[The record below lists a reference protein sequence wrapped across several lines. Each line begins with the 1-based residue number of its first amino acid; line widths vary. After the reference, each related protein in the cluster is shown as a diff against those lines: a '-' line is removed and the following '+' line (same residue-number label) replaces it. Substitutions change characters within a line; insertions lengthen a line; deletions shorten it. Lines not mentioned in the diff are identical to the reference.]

1 MPLFYWV
8 CGYCGVILCRCIIR
22 TSNIKKGVK
31 VARTDYKHHQSEF
44 SKLLAKNPKLSL
56 QEYCESVGLNYSTA
70 RRHLSKKD
78 AKASVVTKITSAQ
91 NKASKGRAKTDWH
104 GFLKLFLSQATVNP
118 AYTIKEFAAENDLNA
133 ATTRRQ
139 FKQMR
144 SLDEF
149 STLFD
154 LYDEKKA
161 QFQLTNN
168 KRRSAK
174 SGRTVDSWQGR
185 EAHAQARVDQVQSK
199 KDHNPSPEST
209 QTDTNH
215 TVMHT
220 PATQVTAMDALCSS
234 GSVARPRKHGGYLKM
249 ASISS
254 EILDAITEIDPLSVN
269 QELLLARSNYLTMQ
283 QDMNNRVSKLLEMKA
298 NGEPLL
304 NDDNEPMDIDNAIDR
319 IRYGY
324 APRLRE
330 LEMSI
335 TQFTK
340 AENKRY
346 IDIRKQ
352 EFAELMMPAVL
363 PAQQQRIVINL
374 LEQRKKKNWTATE
387 TCQHIEA
394 QGAEPPALLLHEAK
408 LEMANVEV
416 EIDDDGVDEE
426 VLDIEFGQYTEEHNE
441 QVNDW
446 VDQRREEVAREIQQA
461 EDREAGNLPE
471 ISPSQITEN
480 AETQEAYDELDEA
493 TSELFDLEDFEVLGG
508 EEDQERT

>member
-1 MPLFYWV
+1 M
-8 CGYCGVILCRCIIR
+8 
-22 TSNIKKGVK
+22 
-31 VARTDYKHHQSEF
+31 ARTDYKHHQREF
-44 SKLLAKNPKLSL
+44 SKLLAENPKLTL
-56 QEYCESVGLNYSTA
+56 QEYCDSVGLTYSTA

-78 AKASVVTKITSAQ
+78 AKASVATKITSAQ
-91 NKASKGRAKTDWH
+91 SKASKGRLKTDWH
-104 GFLKLFLSQATVNP
+104 GFLKLYLSMATANP
-118 AYTIKEFAAENDLNA
+118 AYTIKEFAEEKDLNP
-133 ATTRRQ
+133 ATTRKQ
-139 FKQMR
+139 FNRMR
-144 SLDEF
+144 DLCEFASLW
-149 STLFD
+149 D

-161 QFQLTNN
+161 QYQLTNN

-174 SGRTVDSWQGR
+174 TGRTVDSWQGR
-185 EAHAQARVDQVQSK
+185 EARAQAHFDEVQSK
-199 KDHNPSPEST
+199 KDHKATSKPT
-209 QTDTNH
+209 QTDTNP
-215 TVMHT
+215 TQMHT
-220 PATQVTAMDALCSS
+220 HVAQVTPIDGVCTS
-234 GSVARPRKHGGYLKM
+234 GSVSRPIKHGGYLKM
-249 ASISS
+249 ASVSI
-254 EILDAITEIDPLSVN
+254 EILNAITEIDPLSVN

-283 QDMNNRVSKLLEMKA
+283 QDMNNRIARLLEMKA
-298 NGEPLL
+298 NGEPLVIGTG
-304 NDDNEPMDIDNAIDR
+304 DDAEEADIDREIDR

-335 TQFTK
+335 TQFAK

-374 LEQRKKKNWTATE
+374 LEQRKAKNWTATE

-408 LEMANVEV
+408 LELANIEP

-426 VLDIEFGQYTEEHNE
+426 VLDVEFGQYTEEHNE
-441 QVNDW
+441 QVNEW

-493 TSELFDLEDFEVLGG
+493 TSELFDLEDFEVVGG